1 MLAFRE
7 KATRDQQIDPDSSSY
22 PQCTLIFPKFQIKE
36 NESSKEHH
44 IFIEPTTSTKYTVS
58 GVT

>member
-1 MLAFRE
+1 MLALRE
-7 KATRDQQIDPDSSSY
+7 KATRDQQIDPETSSY
-22 PQCTLIFPKFQIKE
+22 PQCTLLFPKFQIKE
-36 NESSKEHH
+36 NESSKEP

>member
-1 MLAFRE
+1 MLVLRE
-7 KATRDQQIDPDSSSY
+7 KAMGDQQIDLETSSY
-22 PQCTLIFPKFQIKE
+22 PQCTLIFHKLQIKG

-44 IFIEPTTSTKYTVS
+44 VFIESTTCTKYTVS